1 MLRVETHQE
10 RISADVTNLG
20 GKQKLI
26 LRLPWLKKHNP
37 EINWNQRTIEFSRCK
52 DCATYD
58 HQTRSTTIAYMQE
71 QEQIFIKKET
81 QTAKT
86 PTRSTW
92 GAAGFDLYVDE
103 TTSIPSHGRALVST
117 GIAIALPEGT
127 YGRIAPRSGLA
138 VKYSIDTG
146 AGVIDEDYRG
156 IVKILLVNHS
166 DTALAIKPRE
176 RVAQLIVERISLAPM
191 VEVEVLSETKRNE
204 SGFGST
210 GIHRVTIETIE
221 DPEAPVLNPV
231 NPQLGKIITDT
242 RVHEQPWLDTSN
254 EETIATVRRSLR
266 EINGEERQRKQQ
278 QYLNHT
284 LYWMLVDDGD
294 IINTEDSHVRV
305 NTNDA
310 GTDGDPMEMMKQ
322 YVPEEYWE
330 YADVFSK
337 EPSMNYL
344 TGRNSITQ

>member
-1 MLRVETHQE
+1 V
-10 RISADVTNLG
+10 
-20 GKQKLI
+20 
-26 LRLPWLKKHNP
+26 
-37 EINWNQRTIEFSRCK
+37 
-52 DCATYD
+52 
-58 HQTRSTTIAYMQE
+58 
-71 QEQIFIKKET
+71 KKES

-92 GAAGFDLYVDE
+92 GAAGFDLYANE
-103 TTSIPSHGRALVST
+103 TTSIPPHGRALVNT

-156 IVKILLVNHS
+156 VVKILLVNHS
-166 DTALAIKPRE
+166 DTALAIKPGE

-191 VEVEVLSETKRNE
+191 IEVEALSETKRGE

-210 GIHRVTIETIE
+210 GIHRVTVETIE
-221 DPEAPVLNPV
+221 DLEAPTLNPV
-231 NPQLGKIITDT
+231 NPRLGRIITDT
-242 RVHEQPWLDTSN
+242 RVYEQPWLDAGN
-254 EETIATVRRSLR
+254 ESTIATVRKPLR
-266 EINGEERQRKQQ
+266 EINEEEHLHKQQ

-305 NTNDA
+305 STNDA
-310 GTDGDPMEMMKQ
+310 GTDGNPMEAMKQ

-330 YADVFSK
+330 YADIFSK
-337 EPSMNYL
+337 ETFDELPERLKRRSTRVVLRVN
-344 TGRNSITQ
+344 T